1 VPAGKVEGGKPPA
14 VIGERELVIG
24 FRLIGFKETVLVD
37 DKNAGHE
44 FQTLFESGE
53 HSLILASRRIQNV
66 LPEALRHAAE
76 HSIDPLV
83 VFLPTPGAG
92 EEPESVAALT
102 KRVLG
107 VSLESLA
114 AP

>member
-1 VPAGKVEGGKPPA
+1 MPAGKTEGGKPPA

-24 FRLIGFKETVLVD
+24 FRLIGLDHTFLVD
-37 DKNAGHE
+37 DKNASKE
-44 FQTLFESGE
+44 FQRIFESGE
-53 HSLILASRRIQNV
+53 HSLILASRRIQNL
-66 LPEALRHAAE
+66 LPEALRRAAE
-76 HSIDPLV
+76 HSIEPLV
-83 VFLPTPGAG
+83 VFLPTPGAAD
-92 EEPESVAALT
+92 EPESIGALT

>member
-1 VPAGKVEGGKPPA
+1 MPAGKNDGGKPPA

-24 FRLIGFKETVLVD
+24 FRLIGMRHTYLVD
-37 DKNAGHE
+37 EKNAAKE
-44 FQTLFESGE
+44 FQRVFESGE
-53 HSLILASRRIQNV
+53 HSLILASRQIQNQ
-66 LPEALRHAAE
+66 LPENLRRSAE
-76 HSIDPLV
+76 HSIEPLV
-83 VFLPTPGAG
+83 VFLPTPGAAD
-92 EEPESVAALT
+92 EPESIGALT

>member
-1 VPAGKVEGGKPPA
+1 MPGTGTAKPVA

-24 FRLIGFKETVLVD
+24 FRLIGIRDAFEVD
-37 DKNAGHE
+37 EKNAARE
-44 FQTLFESGE
+44 FQRIFEGKE
-53 HSLILASRRIQNV
+53 FSLILASRRIQNA

-76 HSIDPLV
+76 TSISPLV
-83 VFLPTPGAG
+83 VFLPVPGA
-92 EEPESVAALT
+92 EDEPESVAALA

-107 VSLESLA
+107 VSLETVV

>member
-1 VPAGKVEGGKPPA
+1 MPAGKPEGGKPPA

-24 FRLIGFKETVLVD
+24 FRLIGVNDTIITD
-37 DKNAGHE
+37 DRNAARD
-44 FQTLFESGE
+44 FQKVFESGA
-53 HSLILASRRIQNV
+53 HSLILASRKIQNV
-66 LPEALRHAAE
+66 LPENLRKAAE
-76 HSIDPLV
+76 QSIDPLV

-107 VSLESLA
+107 VSLERLA
-114 AP
+114 SP

>member
-1 VPAGKVEGGKPPA
+1 VPAGKTEGGKPPA

-24 FRLIGFKETVLVD
+24 FRLIGLRHTYLVD
-37 DKNAGHE
+37 EKNAAKE
-44 FQTLFESGE
+44 FQKVFESGE
-53 HSLILASRRIQNV
+53 HSLILASRKIQTV
-66 LPEALRHAAE
+66 LPESLRRAAE
-76 HSIDPLV
+76 HSIQPLV

-92 EEPESVAALT
+92 DEPESIGALT

>member
-1 VPAGKVEGGKPPA
+1 MPAAKVEGGKPPA

-24 FRLIGFKETVLVD
+24 FRLIGLHHTYIVD
-37 DKNAGHE
+37 DHTAARE
-44 FQTLFESGE
+44 FQRVFDSGQ
-53 HSLILASRRIQNV
+53 HSLILASRRVQNV
-66 LPEALRHAAE
+66 LPEALRRAAE
-76 HSIDPLV
+76 HAIDPLV

-92 EEPESVAALT
+92 EEPESVATLT

>member
-1 VPAGKVEGGKPPA
+1 MPTGEPAKPVA

-24 FRLIGFKETVLVD
+24 FRLIGVKDTFPTNEQ
-37 DKNAGHE
+37 NAVKE
-44 FQTLFESGE
+44 FQRVFDGGSY
-53 HSLILASRRIQNV
+53 SLILASRKIQTL
-66 LPEALRHAAE
+66 LPETLRHAVE
-76 HSIDPLV
+76 NSIDPLV

-92 EEPESVAALT
+92 EEPESVATLA

-107 VSLESLA
+107 VSLETLV

>member
-1 VPAGKVEGGKPPA
+1 MPAGEPAKPVA

-24 FRLIGFKETVLVD
+24 FRLIGVKDTFPTNEQ
-37 DKNAGHE
+37 NAVKE
-44 FQTLFESGE
+44 FQRVFDERYY
-53 HSLILASRRIQNV
+53 SLILASRKIQTL
-66 LPEALRHAAE
+66 LPETLRHAVE
-76 HSIDPLV
+76 SSIDPLV

-92 EEPESVAALT
+92 EEPESVATLA

-107 VSLESLA
+107 VSLETLV

>member
-1 VPAGKVEGGKPPA
+1 MPAGKQDGGKPPA

-24 FRLIGFKETVLVD
+24 FRLIGLQHAVLVD
-37 DKNAGHE
+37 DQSASRE
-44 FQTLFESGE
+44 FQKLMESGE
-53 HSLILASRRIQNV
+53 HSLILASRRIQNL
-66 LPEALRHAAE
+66 LPESLRHAAE

-92 EEPESVAALT
+92 EEPESISALT

>member
-1 VPAGKVEGGKPPA
+1 M
-14 VIGERELVIG
+14 VIGERELVMG
-24 FRLIGFKETVLVD
+24 FRLIGIDATVLVD
-37 DKNAGHE
+37 DKNAAKE
-44 FQTLFESGE
+44 FQRVFESGE
-53 HSLILASRRIQNV
+53 HSLVLASRKIQNL
-66 LPEALRHAAE
+66 LPESLRRAAE

-92 EEPESVAALT
+92 EEPESIGALT

-114 AP
+114 SP